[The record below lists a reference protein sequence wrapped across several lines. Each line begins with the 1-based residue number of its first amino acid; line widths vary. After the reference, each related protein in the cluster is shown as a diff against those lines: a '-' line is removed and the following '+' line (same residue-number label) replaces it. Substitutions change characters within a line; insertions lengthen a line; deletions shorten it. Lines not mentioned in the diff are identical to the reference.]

1 MALNIKN
8 PEVHALAAEL
18 AELRKVSVTQAVLEA
33 VRNEL
38 SREKGRRR
46 RQNLAEQLI
55 AIGKRCAA
63 HVSAGVSSADHASL
77 YDEQGLPR

>member
-46 RQNLAEQLI
+46 RQNLFS
-55 AIGKRCAA
+55 G
-63 HVSAGVSSADHASL
+63 GTFPAS
-77 YDEQGLPR
+77 G